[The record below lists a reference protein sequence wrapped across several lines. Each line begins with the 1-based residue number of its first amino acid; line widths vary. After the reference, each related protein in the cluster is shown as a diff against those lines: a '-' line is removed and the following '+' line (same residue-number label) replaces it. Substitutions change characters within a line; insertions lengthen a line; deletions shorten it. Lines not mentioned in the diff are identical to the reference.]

1 LKKIM
6 KTAVTVELTPAE
18 MILINAYRDEHD
30 CSRMEAIRSLIRGAN
45 EEQRMAKEM
54 KLFGT
59 RIDAMAIRVDGLMEI
74 MQQLVSAVKDIR
86 LGTAFTKI
94 ALEEFY
100 REDSVAMERVKSRYE
115 SFKR

>member
-1 LKKIM
+1 MKKII

-18 MILINAYRDEHD
+18 MTLVSAYRDEHE

-54 KLFGT
+54 KLLST
-59 RIDAMAIRVDGLMEI
+59 RVDSIAVRVDGLIEVL
-74 MQQLVSAVKDIR
+74 QQLVITAKDIR

-94 ALEEFY
+94 ALEELH
-100 REDSVAMERVKSRYE
+100 REDSAAMERIRTRYE
-115 SFKR
+115 AFKR

>member
-1 LKKIM
+1 MKKII

-18 MILINAYRDEHD
+18 ITLVNAYRDKHE

-59 RIDAMAIRVDGLMEI
+59 RIDAMSVRLDGLMEVI
-74 MQQLVSAVKDIR
+74 QQLVSAVKDVR
-86 LGTAFTKI
+86 LGTAFNKI
-94 ALEEFY
+94 AIEELN
-100 REDSVAMERVKSRYE
+100 REESAAMERIKNRYE
-115 SFKR
+115 AFKR